1 MNFDLTGLFQR
12 QSQIPLT
19 DRGMTGAQGIS
30 SAQAG
35 NMQAG
40 NGNLNLS
47 VGQIVSGQ
55 VVAVDGDMVQVEV
68 APGTVLQAKV
78 EDGLTLLKGMSVS
91 FEVSGMSDKQ
101 IALRAL
107 FQNTANS
114 ATINKALE
122 AAELPVTADTTSMV
136 NAMMK
141 EGMPID
147 KTALQAMYRQMAAHP
162 EVSGENIVT
171 MNRLEIPITDA
182 NVKQFSDYINMEHQ
196 IRGSVENIAD
206 SMSNNIAQLI
216 SEGKTSEA
224 AQLMKQFVDVFM
236 LENEAAQGTT
246 GNASD
251 AANVSGSPSDVA
263 GNSPSVDLA
272 GDASGKV
279 IIQEQ
284 PQQAQTIAA
293 SLEELMRA
301 VAEVSDEAA
310 ANSEVGIG
318 AGKMQAL
325 QAEIESLG
333 LPADK
338 AQQFV
343 NGQMSGKELL
353 EFTNLLL
360 SKMAEKGGGQ
370 GQLGSLAELFQ
381 RPEMQNAIRGQM
393 FEQWLM
399 TPEDVADKQKVSD
412 FYSKLNEQSAKFAD
426 ALKSIP
432 GADQNLMNQ
441 VSNVHQNIDFMNQ
454 LNQTMSYVQ
463 LPLKLAGDNAH
474 GDLYVYTNKRNLAD
488 NDGNVSAFLHLD
500 MDHLGPV
507 DVYVAMQQQKVSTQF
522 YLQDDE
528 MLSFIHDHIGM
539 LNERLESK
547 GYQMNAQFS
556 VKDKPGNVMEEIV
569 EDHRENVRIGTFSFD
584 MRA

>member
-12 QSQIPLT
+12 QSNIPLT
-19 DRGMTGAQGIS
+19 DRGVTTAQGAS
-30 SAQAG
+30 GVQAG
-35 NMQAG
+35 NMQQTGSAD
-40 NGNLNLS
+40 LNLS

-55 VVAVDGDMVQVEV
+55 VIAVDGDAVQVEV

-101 IALRAL
+101 VALRAL

-114 ATINKALE
+114 ATVGKALE
-122 AAELPVTADTTSMV
+122 AAQLPVTAETTSMV

-147 KTALQAMYRQMAAHP
+147 KNALQEMYRQVAAHP

-171 MNRLEIPITDA
+171 MNRLEIPVTDA

-196 IRGSVENIAD
+196 IRGSVETIAD
-206 SMSNNIAQLI
+206 SMSNNITQLI

-224 AQLMKQFVDVFM
+224 AQLMKQFVDVFAANGETVQGVSGESAAIA
-236 LENEAAQGTT
+236 ENPADMT
-246 GNASD
+246 GNAQ
-251 AANVSGSPSDVA
+251 AADVA
-263 GNSPSVDLA
+263 GEA
-272 GDASGKV
+272 GGKI

-284 PQQAQTIAA
+284 PQQTQNMAV
-293 SLEELMRA
+293 SLEQLMRA
-301 VAEVSDEAA
+301 VTEVADET
-310 ANSEVGIG
+310 ANPGTG
-318 AGKMQAL
+318 NAL
-325 QAEIESLG
+325 QAELESLG

-338 AQQFV
+338 AEQFI

-353 EFTNLLL
+353 EFTNSLLTAL
-360 SKMAEKGGGQ
+360 AEKGSGQ
-370 GQLGSLAELFQ
+370 AQLSSLAELLQ
-381 RPEMQNAIRGQM
+381 RPQMQNAIRGQM
-393 FEQWLM
+393 FEQWMM

-412 FYSKLNEQSAKFAD
+412 FYSKLSEQSGRLAD
-426 ALKSIP
+426 ALKTIP

-441 VSNVHQNIDFMNQ
+441 VTNVHQNIDFMNQ

-474 GDLYVYTNKRNLAD
+474 GDLYVYTNKRNLAQ

-507 DVYVAMQQQKVSTQF
+507 DVYVAMQHQKVSTQF
-522 YLQDDE
+522 YLQDDD
-528 MLSFIHDHIGM
+528 MLSFIHDHIDM
-539 LNERLESK
+539 LNDRLEQK

-556 VKDKPGNVMEEIV
+556 VKEKPGNVMEEIV
-569 EDHRENVRIGTFSFD
+569 EDHRENVRVGTFSFD

>member
-12 QSQIPLT
+12 QSQIPVS
-19 DRGMTGAQGIS
+19 DRGMSGASSASGAQVSNSQTGS
-30 SAQAG
+30 T
-35 NMQAG
+35 
-40 NGNLNLS
+40 NLNLF

-55 VVAVDGDMVQVEV
+55 VIAVDGDMVQVEV
-68 APGTVLQAKV
+68 SPGSVLQAKV
-78 EDGLTLLKGMSVS
+78 EDGLALFKGMSVS

-114 ATINKALE
+114 ATMNKALE
-122 AAELPVTADTTSMV
+122 AAELPVTGETISMV

-147 KTALQAMYRQMAAHP
+147 KATLQAMYRQVAAHP

-171 MNRLEIPITDA
+171 MNRLDIPITDA

-196 IRGSVENIAD
+196 IRGSVETIAD
-206 SMSNNIAQLI
+206 SMANNIAQLI
-216 SEGKTSEA
+216 SEGKTTEA

-236 LENEAAQGTT
+236 LGSEAVQETA
-246 GNASD
+246 GNAPV
-251 AANVSGSPSDVA
+251 ADV
-263 GNSPSVDLA
+263 V
-272 GDASGKV
+272 GDVSGKV

-284 PQQAQTIAA
+284 PQQTVAA

-301 VAEVSDEAA
+301 VAEVSDEATA
-310 ANSEVGIG
+310 DLGNGNVSA
-318 AGKMQAL
+318 KMQAL
-325 QAEIESLG
+325 QSEMESLG
-333 LPADK
+333 LPEDK
-338 AQQFV
+338 AEQFL
-343 NGQMSGKELL
+343 NGRLSGKELL
-353 EFTNLLL
+353 EFTNQLL
-360 SKMAEKGGGQ
+360 SKMAEKGSGQ
-370 GQLGSLAELFQ
+370 AQLSDLSELIQ
-381 RPEMQNAIRGQM
+381 RPQMQNAIRGQM

-412 FYSKLNEQSAKFAD
+412 FYAKLNEQSGKLTD
-426 ALKSIP
+426 ALKNIP
-432 GADQNLMNQ
+432 GADQNLTSQ
-441 VSNVHQNIDFMNQ
+441 VTNVHQNIDFMNQ

-522 YLQDDE
+522 YLRDDE
-528 MLSFIHDHIGM
+528 MLSFIHEHIDL
-539 LNERLESK
+539 LNARLEQK

>member
-12 QSQIPLT
+12 QSQIPVT
-19 DRGMTGAQGIS
+19 DRGVTGAQS
-30 SAQAG
+30 SSGVQTGGAPSGSA
-35 NMQAG
+35 
-40 NGNLNLS
+40 NLNLS

-55 VVAVDGDMVQVEV
+55 VIAVDGDIVQVEI
-68 APGTVLQAKV
+68 APGNVLQAKV
-78 EDGLTLLKGMSVS
+78 EEGLTLLKGMSVS

-101 IALRAL
+101 VALRAL

-114 ATINKALE
+114 ATMNKALE
-122 AAELPVTADTTSMV
+122 AAELPVNGETTSMV

-147 KTALQAMYRQMAAHP
+147 KAALQAMYRQVSAHP

-171 MNRLEIPITDA
+171 MSRLEIPITDV

-196 IRGSVENIAD
+196 IRGSVETIAD
-206 SMSNNIAQLI
+206 SLANNIAQLI

-224 AQLMKQFVDVFM
+224 AQLMKQFADVFM
-236 LENEAAQGTT
+236 FTSEAPQE
-246 GNASD
+246 S
-251 AANVSGSPSDVA
+251 A
-263 GNSPSVDLA
+263 GNVLHVGNFVGSSADSAGDGPVADVA
-272 GDASGKV
+272 GDASGKI

-284 PQQAQTIAA
+284 PQQAVAA

-301 VAEVSDEAA
+301 VAEVSDEVT
-310 ANSEVGIG
+310 ANSENGNMS
-318 AGKMQAL
+318 GKMQAL
-325 QAEIESLG
+325 QAEMESLG

-338 AQQFV
+338 AEQFL
-343 NGQMSGKELL
+343 NGQLSGKELL
-353 EFTNLLL
+353 EFTNQLLA
-360 SKMAEKGGGQ
+360 KMAEKGGQ
-370 GQLGSLAELFQ
+370 SQLGTLAELMQ
-381 RPEMQNAIRGQM
+381 RPQMQNAIRGQM

-412 FYSKLNEQSAKFAD
+412 FYTKLNEQSGKLAD
-426 ALKSIP
+426 ALKNIA
-432 GADQNLMNQ
+432 GADQNLTNQ
-441 VSNVHQNIDFMNQ
+441 VTNVHQNIDFMNQ

-474 GDLYVYTNKRNLAD
+474 GDLYVYTNKKNLAD
-488 NDGNVSAFLHLD
+488 KDGNVSAFLHLD

-507 DVYVAMQQQKVSTQF
+507 DVYVAMQQQRVSTQF
-522 YLQDDE
+522 YLRDDE
-528 MLSFIHDHIGM
+528 MLSFIHENIGL
-539 LNERLESK
+539 LNERLEQK
-547 GYQMNAQFS
+547 GYQMSAQFS

-584 MRA
+584 VRA

>member
-1 MNFDLTGLFQR
+1 MNFDLTSFLQR

-19 DRGMTGAQGIS
+19 DRGMASAQGVS
-30 SAQAG
+30 NVQNAGAQAG
-35 NMQAG
+35 SA
-40 NGNLNLS
+40 NLNLS

-55 VVAVDGDMVQVEV
+55 VVAVDGDVVQVEV
-68 APGTVLQAKV
+68 APGSVLQAKV

-107 FQNTANS
+107 FQNTASS
-114 ATINKALE
+114 ATMNKALE
-122 AAELPVTADTTSMV
+122 AAELPVNADTTSMV

-147 KTALQAMYRQMAAHP
+147 KSSLQAMYRQVAAHP
-162 EVSGENIVT
+162 EVSGEHIVA

-182 NVKQFSDYINMEHQ
+182 NVKQFSDYMNMEHQ
-196 IRGSVENIAD
+196 IRGSVETIAD

-216 SEGKTSEA
+216 SEGKTTEA
-224 AQLMKQFVDVFM
+224 AQLIQKFAEVFM
-236 LENEAAQGTT
+236 
-246 GNASD
+246 
-251 AANVSGSPSDVA
+251 A
-263 GNSPSVDLA
+263 GEETVDLA
-272 GDASGKV
+272 EGTLETSTNSAGNAQIAEQNNEAGGKI
-279 IIQEQ
+279 IIQDPSMQ
-284 PQQAQTIAA
+284 AQQATP

-301 VAEVSDEAA
+301 VTEISDETTNPEAGSA
-310 ANSEVGIG
+310 

-325 QAEIESLG
+325 QAELESLG

-338 AQQFV
+338 TQQFL
-343 NGQMSGKELL
+343 NGQLSGKELL
-353 EFTNLLL
+353 DFTNQLLTKL
-360 SKMAEKGGGQ
+360 AEKGNS
-370 GQLGSLAELFQ
+370 GQLGELAELMQ
-381 RPEMQNAIRGQM
+381 KPQMQNAIREQM
-393 FEQWLM
+393 FQQWFM
-399 TPEDVADKQKVSD
+399 SPEDVADKQKVSD
-412 FYSKLNEQSAKFAD
+412 FYAKLHEQSGKLAD
-426 ALKSIP
+426 ALKNIP
-432 GADQNLMNQ
+432 GVDQNLANQ

-463 LPLKLAGDNAH
+463 LPLKLAGENAH
-474 GDLYVYTNKRNLAD
+474 GDLYVYTNKKNLAE

-522 YLQDDE
+522 YLRDDE
-528 MLSFIHDHIGM
+528 MLSFIHENIGI
-539 LNERLESK
+539 LNERLQQK

-556 VKDKPGNVMEEIV
+556 VKEKPGNVMEEIV
-569 EDHRENVRIGTFSFD
+569 EDHRENVRVGTFSFD

>member
-12 QSQIPLT
+12 QSQIPVT
-19 DRGMTGAQGIS
+19 DRGMTGAQGAS
-30 SAQAG
+30 GAQSAGSQSGSA
-35 NMQAG
+35 
-40 NGNLNLS
+40 NLNLS

-55 VVAVDGDMVQVEV
+55 VVAVDGDVVQVEV
-68 APGTVLQAKV
+68 APGSILQAKV
-78 EDGLTLLKGMSVS
+78 EEGLTLLKGMSVS

-101 IALRAL
+101 VALRAL

-122 AAELPVTADTTSMV
+122 AAELPVTAETTSMV

-147 KTALQAMYRQMAAHP
+147 KASLQAMYRQVAAHP

-182 NVKQFSDYINMEHQ
+182 NVKQFSDYIHMEHQ
-196 IRGSVENIAD
+196 IRGSVETIAD
-206 SMSNNIAQLI
+206 SMTHNIAQLI
-216 SEGKTSEA
+216 SEGKTTEA

-236 LENEAAQGTT
+236 LGNEAAQGTT

-251 AANVSGSPSDVA
+251 TVNL
-263 GNSPSVDLA
+263 LA
-272 GDASGKV
+272 GGPANAQPAEATGDITGKIV
-279 IIQEQ
+279 ITEQ
-284 PQQAQTIAA
+284 PQQTQSVAA

-301 VAEVSDEAA
+301 VAEVADETAA
-310 ANSEVGIG
+310 SQETGG
-318 AGKMQAL
+318 AATKM

-338 AQQFV
+338 AQQFL

-353 EFTNLLL
+353 EFTNQLLAR
-360 SKMAEKGGGQ
+360 MAEKGGPS
-370 GQLGSLAELFQ
+370 QLGTLAELMQ

-412 FYSKLNEQSAKFAD
+412 FYAKLNEQSGKLMD
-426 ALKSIP
+426 ALKNIP

-441 VSNVHQNIDFMNQ
+441 VTNVHQNIDFMNQ

-500 MDHLGPV
+500 MEHLGPV

-522 YLQDDE
+522 YLRDDE
-528 MLSFIHDHIGM
+528 MLSFIHEHIDL
-539 LNERLESK
+539 LNTRLTQK

>member
-12 QSQIPLT
+12 QSNIAN
-19 DRGMTGAQGIS
+19 AQGY
-30 SAQAG
+30 SAVQSG
-35 NMQAG
+35 NTNASG
-40 NGNLNLS
+40 SGNLNLS

-55 VVAVDGDMVQVEV
+55 IVAVDGEVVQVEI

-78 EDGLTLLKGMSVS
+78 EDGLSLLKGMSVS

-101 IALRAL
+101 VALRAL

-122 AAELPVTADTTSMV
+122 AAELPVNAETSSMV

-147 KTALQAMYRQMAAHP
+147 KNALQAMYRQVSAHP
-162 EVSGENIVT
+162 QVSGEHIVT

-182 NVKQFSDYINMEHQ
+182 NVKQFSDYMNMEHQ
-196 IRGSVENIAD
+196 IRGSVETIAD
-206 SMSNNIAQLI
+206 TMSNNIAQLI
-216 SEGKTSEA
+216 SEGKTTEA
-224 AQLMKQFVDVFM
+224 AQLMRQFVNVFAADAEMVQGLPAETESPVQDNAQTADVT
-236 LENEAAQGTT
+236 A
-246 GNASD
+246 
-251 AANVSGSPSDVA
+251 
-263 GNSPSVDLA
+263 
-272 GDASGKV
+272 GKV
-279 IIQEQ
+279 VIQES
-284 PQQAQTIAA
+284 PQQTVNTAV

-301 VAEVSDEAA
+301 VTEAA
-310 ANSEVGIG
+310 DEMTADSEVGSS
-318 AGKMQAL
+318 ASKMQVL
-325 QAEIESLG
+325 QTEIEELG
-333 LPADK
+333 LPQEK
-338 AQQFV
+338 VQQFV
-343 NGQMSGKELL
+343 SGQMSGKELL
-353 EFTNLLL
+353 EFTNELLA
-360 SKMAEKGGGQ
+360 KMAEKGTGQ
-370 GQLGSLAELFQ
+370 TQLTGLAELLQ
-381 RPEMQNAIRGQM
+381 RPQMQDAIRGQM

-412 FYSKLNEQSAKFAD
+412 FYAKINEQSGKLAET
-426 ALKSIP
+426 LKSIP

-474 GDLYVYTNKRNLAD
+474 GDLYVYTNKKNLSD

-507 DVYVAMQQQKVSTQF
+507 DVYVAMQQQRVSTQF
-522 YLQDDE
+522 YLRDDD

-539 LNERLESK
+539 LNERLEQK

-556 VKDKPGNVMEEIV
+556 VKEKPGNVMEEIV

>member
-12 QSQIPLT
+12 QSNIAN
-19 DRGMTGAQGIS
+19 AQGY
-30 SAQAG
+30 SAVQSG
-35 NMQAG
+35 NTNASG
-40 NGNLNLS
+40 SGNLNLS

-55 VVAVDGDMVQVEV
+55 IVAVDGEVVQVEI

-78 EDGLTLLKGMSVS
+78 EDGLSLLKGMSVS

-101 IALRAL
+101 VALRAL

-122 AAELPVTADTTSMV
+122 AAELPVNAETSSMV

-147 KTALQAMYRQMAAHP
+147 KNALQAMYRQVSAHP
-162 EVSGENIVT
+162 QVSGEHIVT

-182 NVKQFSDYINMEHQ
+182 NVKQFSDYMNMEHQ
-196 IRGSVENIAD
+196 IRGSVETIAD
-206 SMSNNIAQLI
+206 TMSNNIAQLI
-216 SEGKTSEA
+216 SEGKTTEA
-224 AQLMKQFVDVFM
+224 AQLMRQFVNVFAADAEMVQGLPAETESPVQDNAQTADVT
-236 LENEAAQGTT
+236 A
-246 GNASD
+246 
-251 AANVSGSPSDVA
+251 
-263 GNSPSVDLA
+263 
-272 GDASGKV
+272 GKV
-279 IIQEQ
+279 VIQES
-284 PQQAQTIAA
+284 PQQTVNTAV

-301 VAEVSDEAA
+301 VTEAA
-310 ANSEVGIG
+310 DEMTADSEVGST
-318 AGKMQAL
+318 ASKMQVL
-325 QAEIESLG
+325 QTEIEELG
-333 LPADK
+333 FPK
-338 AQQFV
+338 EKVQQFV
-343 NGQMSGKELL
+343 SGQMSGKELL
-353 EFTNLLL
+353 EFTNELLA
-360 SKMAEKGGGQ
+360 KMAEKGTGQ
-370 GQLGSLAELFQ
+370 TQLTGLAELLQ
-381 RPEMQNAIRGQM
+381 RPQMQDAIRGQM

-412 FYSKLNEQSAKFAD
+412 FYAKVNEQSGKLAET
-426 ALKSIP
+426 LKSIP

-474 GDLYVYTNKRNLAD
+474 GDLYVYTNKKNLAD

-522 YLQDDE
+522 YLRDDD

-539 LNERLESK
+539 LNERLEQK

-556 VKDKPGNVMEEIV
+556 VKEKPGNVMEEIV

>member
-12 QSQIPLT
+12 QSQMPVS
-19 DRGMTGAQGIS
+19 DRGMSGPS
-30 SAQAG
+30 SASGVQAG
-35 NMQAG
+35 NSQAG
-40 NGNLNLS
+40 SANLNLS
-47 VGQIVSGQ
+47 VGQIISGQ
-55 VVAVDGDMVQVEV
+55 VIAVDGDMVQVEV
-68 APGTVLQAKV
+68 SPGTVLQAKV
-78 EDGLTLLKGMSVS
+78 EDGLALLKGMSVS

-114 ATINKALE
+114 ATMNKALE
-122 AAELPVTADTTSMV
+122 AAELPVTGETISMV

-147 KTALQAMYRQMAAHP
+147 KATLQAMYRQVAAHP

-171 MNRLEIPITDA
+171 MNRLDIPITDA

-196 IRGSVENIAD
+196 IRGSVETIAD
-206 SMSNNIAQLI
+206 SMANNIAQLI
-216 SEGKTSEA
+216 SEGKTTEA

-236 LENEAAQGTT
+236 LGSEAVQDTAGD
-246 GNASD
+246 AS
-251 AANVSGSPSDVA
+251 VTDVA
-263 GNSPSVDLA
+263 GDV
-272 GDASGKV
+272 SGKV

-284 PQQAQTIAA
+284 PQQTVAS

-301 VAEVSDEAA
+301 VAEVSDEAT
-310 ANSEVGIG
+310 ANSENGNVS
-318 AGKMQAL
+318 AKMQAL
-325 QAEIESLG
+325 QTEMESLG

-338 AQQFV
+338 AEQFLS
-343 NGQMSGKELL
+343 GRLSGKELL
-353 EFTNLLL
+353 EFTNQLLFKL
-360 SKMAEKGGGQ
+360 AEKGSGQ
-370 GQLGSLAELFQ
+370 AQLSNLAELMQ
-381 RPEMQNAIRGQM
+381 RPQMQNAIRGQM

-412 FYSKLNEQSAKFAD
+412 FYTKLNEQSGKLMD
-426 ALKSIP
+426 ALKNIP
-432 GADQNLMNQ
+432 GADQNLTSQ
-441 VSNVHQNIDFMNQ
+441 ITNVHQNIDFMNQ

-522 YLQDDE
+522 YLRDDE
-528 MLSFIHDHIGM
+528 MLSFIHEHIDL
-539 LNERLESK
+539 LNARLEQK